1 MRIKHFFGLAVIA
14 AMTASCSSNNDL
26 VNGGGN
32 GSGENESGA
41 SYASFSINL
50 PTTRGTR
57 AGSAPEFNQGSDYEY
72 KVNDATL
79 LIFKKGEPTKE
90 GETPKEGDFTFVES
104 AELGSMAPWQKPNPD
119 ETGVT
124 THAKI
129 TAKLNNV
136 DKTDGYYA
144 LVLLNNGTGD
154 NVKVTL
160 PKKGAKFSDWNVDTN
175 TNKDK
180 EATNKIA
187 NTNNGFYMA
196 NAPLFKDNNVTTL
209 VAIDK
214 DKIYPTEEQAA
225 KSAAT
230 DVYVERGLAKVTLST
245 GTATGKTDENG
256 AYKVADGAY
265 KDDKVTIKNWALD
278 VTNQK
283 TFPIHN
289 VDGLTTDYK
298 EIWSNTTAASETNGA
313 TNQRFVD
320 NKATLAQRVYWGKDP
335 NYDKSDLCSTE
346 DADMKALKAEFNYVA
361 NKDVTAEPSQ
371 PLYCLENTFNLANMM
386 QGQTTRVVFKATY
399 KPASL
404 PDGETTFYKIGKNT
418 AIWKESD
425 LVKEIKAAVVSV
437 VTGAKTDKITVDLKA
452 KGNDITAAGTHYI
465 KAVNITVKT
474 SETETATITDENIT
488 AINTQLGLKETD
500 KVGISTYA
508 GGDSYYIARIKHF
521 GDDLTS
527 WKSGQSY
534 DKNNLEFLGRYG
546 VLRNNWYELTVNSV
560 SGPGYPSVPEVKPNT
575 PDDEDNQYINVS
587 VKILDWAKRSQT
599 VDL

>member
-1 MRIKHFFGLAVIA
+1 MKIKHYFGLAVIA
-14 AMTASCSSNNDL
+14 AMTASCSSNEDL
-26 VNGGGN
+26 GTAGPGT
-32 GSGENESGA
+32 GTNEAGVG
-41 SYASFSINL
+41 YATFSINL
-50 PTTRGTR
+50 PTTSGTR
-57 AGSAPEFNQGSDYEY
+57 AADDPTFEPGSDYEY

-90 GETPKEGDFTFVES
+90 GETPKEGDYTFVES
-104 AELGSMAPWQKPNPD
+104 AELGSMAPWKDPN

-129 TAKLNNV
+129 TAKLEHV

-160 PKKGAKFSDWNVDTN
+160 PKKGDTFSAWNVDTN

-180 EATNKIA
+180 EATNEIA

-196 NAPLFKDNNVTTL
+196 NAPLFNKNNVTTL

-214 DKIYPTEEQAA
+214 NKIYPTEEQAA

-230 DVYVERGLAKVTLST
+230 DVYVERGLAKVTLKT
-245 GTATGKTDENG
+245 GTAATGKTDDKG

-265 KDDKVTIKNWALD
+265 KDDKVTIENWALD
-278 VTNQK
+278 VTNKK

-289 VDGLTTDYK
+289 VDGLATDYTD
-298 EIWSNTTAASETNGA
+298 IWSNTATASTINSAN
-313 TNQRFVD
+313 NQRFVD

-361 NKDVTAEPSQ
+361 NKDVTAEPSK
-371 PLYCLENTFNLANMM
+371 PLYCLENTFNLDNMM
-386 QGQTTRVVFKATY
+386 QGQTTRVVFKAKYTP
-399 KPASL
+399 KGFT
-404 PDGETTFYKIGKNT
+404 DGDTFYKIGKNT
-418 AIWKESD
+418 AIWSEAD
-425 LVKEIKAAVVSV
+425 LKQEIEAAVASV
-437 VTGAKTDKITVDLKA
+437 VSGAAGKTTVTLNAGAGK
-452 KGNDITAAGTHYI
+452 NNITAAGTHYI
-465 KAVNITVKT
+465 TKDNIAVTGV
-474 SETETATITDENIT
+474 ETISDENIK

-508 GGDSYYIARIKHF
+508 GGESYYIARIKHF

-527 WKSGQSY
+527 WKSGSY
-534 DKNNLEFLGRYG
+534 GKNNLEYLGRYG

-560 SGPGYPSVPEVKPNT
+560 SNPGYPSVPEVKPGT
-575 PDDEDNQYINVS
+575 PDDEDNNYINVS
-587 VKILDWAKRSQT
+587 VKILKWAKRSQT